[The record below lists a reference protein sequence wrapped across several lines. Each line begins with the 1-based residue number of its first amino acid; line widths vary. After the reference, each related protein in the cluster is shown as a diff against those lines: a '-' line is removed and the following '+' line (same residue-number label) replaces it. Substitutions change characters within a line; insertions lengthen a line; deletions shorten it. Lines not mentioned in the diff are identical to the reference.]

1 MLMNFKNKWK
11 ITDRMEIFEDF
22 DASVLMQLVIEENSI
37 VMSAETTL
45 VVYTQ
50 S

>member
-1 MLMNFKNKWK
+1 
-11 ITDRMEIFEDF
+11 MEIFEDF

-45 VVYTQ
+45 VV
-50 S
+50 

>member
-1 MLMNFKNKWK
+1 
-11 ITDRMEIFEDF
+11 MEIFEDF
-22 DASVLMQLVIEENSI
+22 DASVLIQLVIEENSI
-37 VMSAETTL
+37 AMSAETTL